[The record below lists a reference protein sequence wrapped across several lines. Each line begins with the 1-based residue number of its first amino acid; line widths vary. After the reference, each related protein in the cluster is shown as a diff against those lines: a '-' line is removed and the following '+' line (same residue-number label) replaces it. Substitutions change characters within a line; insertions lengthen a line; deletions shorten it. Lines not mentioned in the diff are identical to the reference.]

1 MEITINK
8 SDFISLINNF
18 SEDTVLSFLNKNFSF
33 VDYYTFYTL
42 FVNSYFYIDQ
52 PDRLSG
58 IGIPFRAQNKS
69 GVYFIEIRFS
79 NGAVEFNLNQSY
91 VIVKRLSYTINN
103 PVLEYK
109 VDSSFFIDNDFVF
122 QEFTSIFDS
131 IFVHTDNNNIY
142 SVTELTNPVLP
153 KFHYRTF
160 VTNNK
165 YIDNSLSFLLAIYY
179 DFVFDVYNYTINKNG
194 EYLFDVNLS
203 LYNYGSVNYTDKN
216 NSLKLCYI
224 DYLDYVSGNVA
235 LNGFQYI
242 SLTYSEY
249 LEKGVLKKVSDS
261 IPSFPSSV
269 DCSFYIDC
277 DDCDQIN
284 DYFNMLFYAISQQ
297 ISKNESED
305 EEMIDYTPVLTQIA
319 TNLSNMSND
328 VNTQL
333 DSISSKLETS
343 VNIDD
348 KKLNITDVVNN
359 IQLQPVINVVESAP
373 YNPLLDSNEDNIY

>member
-122 QEFTSIFDS
+122 QEFTYNFDS

-142 SVTELTNPVLP
+142 SVTELTNSVLP

-224 DYLDYVSGNVA
+224 DYLDYVSGNVV
-235 LNGFQYI
+235 LSGFQYI

-277 DDCDQIN
+277 DDCEAIN
-284 DYFNMLFYAISQQ
+284 DYFNMLFYAISKQ
-297 ISKNESED
+297 IQNSESEED
-305 EEMIDYTPVLTQIA
+305 MIDYTPVLTQIA